1 MYHLVVQNSRV
12 AKAWSILRDDTKPVS
27 CHKLTVKYRTHSQCQ
42 ELNPT
47 AKRAEIL
54 VFHHRPNLAT
64 ISSTNRRNSFYRY
77 KTKRK
82 VAAGFL
88 DPINEL
94 SRKTQESM
102 WKMLS
107 TIFRRLYDGCFNNSF
122 ALQWN
127 LFFFFSSLDRA
138 RKFFFFFLSFLFFES
153 LV

>member
-27 CHKLTVKYRTHSQCQ
+27 CYKLTVKCRTHSQCQ

-107 TIFRRLYDGCFNNSF
+107 TIFRRLYDGCFNNFF

>member
-1 MYHLVVQNSRV
+1 MYHLVQNSRV

-27 CHKLTVKYRTHSQCQ
+27 CHKLTVKCRTHSQCQ

-107 TIFRRLYDGCFNNSF
+107 TIFRRLYDGCFNNFF

-127 LFFFFSSLDRA
+127 LFFFFFSLDRA

-153 LV
+153 PV

>member
-27 CHKLTVKYRTHSQCQ
+27 CYKLTVKCRTHSQCQ

-107 TIFRRLYDGCFNNSF
+107 TIFRRLYDGCFNNFF

-153 LV
+153 PV

>member
-27 CHKLTVKYRTHSQCQ
+27 CHKLTVKCRTHSQCQ

>member
-1 MYHLVVQNSRV
+1 MYHLVQNSRV

-27 CHKLTVKYRTHSQCQ
+27 CHKLTVKCRTHSQCQ

-107 TIFRRLYDGCFNNSF
+107 TIFRRLYDGCFNNFF